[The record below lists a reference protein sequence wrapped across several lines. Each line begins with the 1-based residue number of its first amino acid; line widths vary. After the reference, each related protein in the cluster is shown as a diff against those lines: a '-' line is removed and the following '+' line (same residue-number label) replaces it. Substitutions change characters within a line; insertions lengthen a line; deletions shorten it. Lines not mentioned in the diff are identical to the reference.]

1 MRQFSTKFTKEFI
14 SGLKDTSVTEVNSM
28 KKLTFTDVFI
38 DNNQIQTFDLGD
50 FLNATGVFTPT
61 NLFTYGIAYDGKF
74 PQIFEGKEMTIL
86 NYYGRLFKLDE
97 DNDVLIELPVE
108 RQVNTNKHFTFI
120 DNGND
125 WWLVNSDLTIHY
137 NDGTL
142 VSYVAGIN
150 TGIFIQ
156 GRLVY
161 GGIDTKMLTLSD
173 YSLFKNA
180 TSNTIVWSPVGGVNM
195 DAQFADTIIDLSYLE
210 GLDFGYTSVKGDVL
224 CIVPFREGFVVG
236 TSKMVYYC
244 TFIVGDVLTLSVTKL
259 LGFGILNEHSILNLN
274 GVLYIIGKSGTL
286 YQFVERSKE
295 LGFAY
300 LISDMTTPYM
310 LGDDKSNTLFIC
322 DGSISYMYY
331 NENMSKLSDSISGIT
346 NY

>member
-1 MRQFSTKFTKEFI
+1 
-14 SGLKDTSVTEVNSM
+14 
-28 KKLTFTDVFI
+28 
-38 DNNQIQTFDLGD
+38 
-50 FLNATGVFTPT
+50 
-61 NLFTYGIAYDGKF
+61 
-74 PQIFEGKEMTIL
+74 
-86 NYYGRLFKLDE
+86 
-97 DNDVLIELPVE
+97 
-108 RQVNTNKHFTFI
+108 
-120 DNGND
+120 
-125 WWLVNSDLTIHY
+125 
-137 NDGTL
+137 
-142 VSYVAGIN
+142 
-150 TGIFIQ
+150 
-156 GRLVY
+156 
-161 GGIDTKMLTLSD
+161 
-173 YSLFKNA
+173 
-180 TSNTIVWSPVGGVNM
+180 
-195 DAQFADTIIDLSYLE
+195 
-210 GLDFGYTSVKGDVL
+210 
-224 CIVPFREGFVVG
+224 
-236 TSKMVYYC
+236 MVYYC